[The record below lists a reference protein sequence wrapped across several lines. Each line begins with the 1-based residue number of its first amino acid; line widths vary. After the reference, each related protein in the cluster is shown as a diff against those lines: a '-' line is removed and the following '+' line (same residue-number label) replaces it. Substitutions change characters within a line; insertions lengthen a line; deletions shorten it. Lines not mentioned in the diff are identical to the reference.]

1 MIKKG
6 IILAGGSGTRLS
18 PLTKAVNKQLLP
30 IHDKPMIFYPLSVMM
45 LANIRNIL
53 IIVNPGQIENFKN
66 LLGDGSRFGVKINY
80 KIQLKPKGLPDAFNL
95 GKKFI
100 GNDSVALILGDNFFY
115 GQSLTQKLEKSS
127 KHKKGAT
134 VFLKEVTEPENF
146 GVAKIYKNKIERI
159 VEKPK
164 NFISKNAITGLYF
177 FDKNVSKYAAKL
189 RPSKRGELEITD
201 LLNQYKKI
209 KKLKF
214 ELIGRGAIWSDAGK
228 IEDLSNISN
237 YVRSIEK
244 VQRIKIACLE
254 EIALSK
260 KWITKKNILQ
270 NLKFYGNNEYSNYL
284 KKLYFEKKINLNNRF
299 IRFYR

>member
-201 LLNQYKKI
+201 LLNQYKKL
-209 KKLKF
+209 KKLNF

-284 KKLYFEKKINLNNRF
+284 KKL
-299 IRFYR
+299 